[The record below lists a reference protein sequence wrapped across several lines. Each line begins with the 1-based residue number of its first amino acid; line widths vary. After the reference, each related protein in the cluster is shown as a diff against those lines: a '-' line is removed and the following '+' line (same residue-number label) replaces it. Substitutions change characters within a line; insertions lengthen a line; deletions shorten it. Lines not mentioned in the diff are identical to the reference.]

1 MTSLFEVSAV
11 VMAADK
17 VFGITYKDGRVYSGG
32 CEEKVLAEMKIV
44 RNTGLILG
52 KYLKEGQAILALM
65 PRVQDFDNGLS
76 S

>member
-1 MTSLFEVSAV
+1 
-11 VMAADK
+11 
-17 VFGITYKDGRVYSGG
+17 
-32 CEEKVLAEMKIV
+32 MKIV
-44 RNTGLILG
+44 RNTGLMLG

>member
-1 MTSLFEVSAV
+1 
-11 VMAADK
+11 
-17 VFGITYKDGRVYSGG
+17 
-32 CEEKVLAEMKIV
+32 MKIV
-44 RNTGLILG
+44 RNTELMLG